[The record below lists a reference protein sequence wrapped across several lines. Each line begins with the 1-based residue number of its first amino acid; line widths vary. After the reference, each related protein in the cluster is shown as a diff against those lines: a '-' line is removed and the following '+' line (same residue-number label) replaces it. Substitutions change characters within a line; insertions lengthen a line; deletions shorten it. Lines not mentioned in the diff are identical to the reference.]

1 VKGFPVSEDT
11 RHDTRSD
18 RVDDT
23 RTDVDDTHTDVA
35 GTRRDHV
42 DDTRTDARSDHVDD
56 THTDARSDHVDDTR
70 TDVAGTRTD
79 VDDRRTD
86 PVEGRRTD
94 PTDDTIAPAPHETAS
109 TGPGASTQWNA
120 YPGLLPDDDLG
131 GYRQRWDQIQG
142 RFIDEPR
149 QSVREADD
157 LIGEVTHRIVERFS
171 SSRKDF
177 EERWETDSEPTTE
190 EMRQALQRYRDY
202 FKRLVA
208 T

>member
-1 VKGFPVSEDT
+1 VSEDT
-11 RHDTRSD
+11 RHDTPNDRVDDTRTDVDDTRSD

-23 RTDVDDTHTDVA
+23 RTDV
-35 GTRRDHV
+35 
-42 DDTRTDARSDHVDD
+42 
-56 THTDARSDHVDDTR
+56 
-70 TDVAGTRTD
+70 AGTRTD
-79 VDDRRTD
+79 
-86 PVEGRRTD
+86 PV
-94 PTDDTIAPAPHETAS
+94 DDTIAPAPHETAS

-149 QSVREADD
+149 QSVREADE
-157 LIGEVTHRIVERFS
+157 LIGEVTRRIVERFS

-190 EMRQALQRYRDY
+190 ELRQALQRYRDY